1 MGMGKTSITL
11 DAINELMYH
20 RFAVNRVLVIAPKK
34 VAEATWQAE
43 GQKWDEFKSLRFST
57 VLGTPKQ
64 REAALAT
71 PADIYVT
78 NRDNTAWIV
87 ERYGAKWPFD
97 CVVLDESSSFKSHQA
112 QRWKKLKAVRKY
124 INRVIELTGTPASQG
139 YLDLWPQVFLLD
151 GGQRL
156 GKTIT
161 SYRDAFFV
169 PDQRNRTQ
177 IFSWK
182 LREGAKEQIDGVLAD
197 LCISMRS
204 EDYIK
209 LPDLIE
215 NDIQVALDPKA
226 DKAYRQMERDS
237 FMELGDSV
245 VDAGTAAVLTNKL
258 LQLANGA
265 VYDEDKKVVHIHD
278 CKIEAL
284 QELIEGL
291 QGEPA
296 LVFYNYQHDR
306 DRILKAIHGAV
317 VFEGDVEATRWN
329 SGEIK
334 VLLAHPASCAYGL
347 NLQAGGRHV
356 VWFGLQW
363 SLELVQQANARLHR
377 QGQDHPVVVHRLIVQ
392 GTVDEAV
399 VGALN
404 SKDRVQEALLTALRE
419 KQKEL
424 I

>member
-1 MGMGKTSITL
+1 MGKTSITL
-11 DAINELMYH
+11 DAINELMYR
-20 RFAVNRVLVIAPKK
+20 RFAINRVLVIAPKK

-43 GQKWDEFKSLRFST
+43 GQKWDDFKSLRFST

-64 REAALAT
+64 RESALAT

-87 ERYGAKWPFD
+87 DRYGAKWPFD

>member
-1 MGMGKTSITL
+1 
-11 DAINELMYH
+11 MYS
-20 RFAVNRVLVIAPKK
+20 RFQIQRVLIIAPKK
-34 VAEATWQAE
+34 TAEATWQNEAA
-43 GQKWDEFKSLRFST
+43 KWDSTKHIRFST
-57 VLGTPKQ
+57 VLGTKAQ
-64 REAALAT
+64 RIKALNAS
-71 PADIYVT
+71 ADVYVI
-78 NRDNTAWIV
+78 NRDNVAFLVDYYNGRLPYDMIV
-87 ERYGAKWPFD
+87 
-97 CVVLDESSSFKSHQA
+97 VDEASSFKSHQA
-112 QRWKKLKAVRKY
+112 VRWKKMRRPAAEASYFV
-124 INRVIELTGTPASQG
+124 ELTGTPASQG
-139 YLDLWPQVFLLD
+139 YIDLYAQIYLLD
-151 GGQRL
+151 QGERL
-156 GKTIT
+156 GKTVT
-161 SYRDAFFV
+161 AFRDAFFV

-182 LREGAKEQIDGVLAD
+182 LKPGAKEQIDSLLSD
-197 LCISMRS
+197 ICISMKAK
-204 EDYIK
+204 DYIQ
-209 LPDLIE
+209 LPDIIE
-215 NDIQVALDPKA
+215 NDIPVALDPKA

-306 DRILKAIHGAV
+306 DRILKAIPGAV
-317 VFEGDVEATRWN
+317 VFEGDAEATRWN

-377 QGQDHPVVVHRLIVQ
+377 QGQEHPVVVHRLIVQ

>member
-1 MGMGKTSITL
+1 
-11 DAINELMYH
+11 MYN
-20 RFAVNRVLVIAPKK
+20 RFEVNRVLIIAPKK
-34 VAEATWQAE
+34 TAEATWQKEA
-43 GQKWDEFKSLRFST
+43 QKWDNTKHLRFST
-57 VLGTPKQ
+57 ILGDKAK
-64 REAALAT
+64 RVEAMNA
-71 PADIYVT
+71 PADVYVI
-78 NRDNTAWIV
+78 NRDNVAFIV
-87 ERYGAKWPFD
+87 DYYAGALPYD
-97 CVVLDESSSFKSHQA
+97 MIVVDEASSFKSHQSV
-112 QRWKKLKAVRKY
+112 RWKKLKKPAAAANYFV
-124 INRVIELTGTPASQG
+124 ELTGTPASQG
-139 YLDLWPQVFLLD
+139 YSDVWAQIYLLD
-151 GGQRL
+151 QGARL
-156 GKTIT
+156 GQTIG
-161 SYRDAFFV
+161 SYRDAYFV
-169 PDQRNRTQ
+169 PDKRNRTQ

-182 LREGAKEQIDGVLAD
+182 LKPRAKEQIDQTLAD
-197 LCISMRS
+197 ICISMKAS
-204 EDYIK
+204 DYLT
-209 LPDLIE
+209 LPDLVRH
-215 NDIQVALDPKA
+215 DVPVALDPKA
-226 DKAYRQMERDS
+226 DKAYRQMERDR
-237 FMELGDSV
+237 FMELGGSV

-306 DRILKAIHGAV
+306 DRILKAIPGAV

-377 QGQDHPVVVHRLIVQ
+377 QGQEHPVVVHRLIVQ

>member
-1 MGMGKTSITL
+1 MGKTSITL
-11 DAINELMYH
+11 DAINELMYR

-43 GQKWDEFKSLRFST
+43 GQKWDGFKSLRFST

-78 NRDNTAWIV
+78 NRDNTAWLV
-87 ERYGAKWPFD
+87 DRYGTKWPFD

-182 LREGAKEQIDGVLAD
+182 LREGAKEQIDDVLAD

-306 DRILKAIHGAV
+306 DRILKAIPGAV
-317 VFEGDVEATRWN
+317 VFEGDAEATRWN

-377 QGQDHPVVVHRLIVQ
+377 QGQEHPVVVHRLIVQ

-419 KQKEL
+419 KQKE
-424 I
+424 II